1 MGMFGRL
8 SAIVLTLVIA
18 CAAEGA
24 PAGGS
29 AYTAKQNL
37 ASFARARRSAVLGAP
52 RGPQQ
57 ASGTGTSG
65 GASKSSTPA
74 KKKTG
79 SKKRHATKREP
90 TQKAPTPDRIT
101 EIQGSLARAGYYQ
114 GNPTG
119 KWDANTVAAMQ
130 KFQSENGLDATGKI
144 DALSL
149 QKLGLGSSVAGVSAP
164 KPAAP
169 PAPAGTPSRPNTAPA
184 TQPPAK
190 SSVQATSGAETQT
203 ASSSG
208 PAAGNPK

>member
-1 MGMFGRL
+1 MFGRL
-8 SAIVLTLVIA
+8 SGIVLALVIA

-29 AYTAKQNL
+29 AYTAKQSL
-37 ASFARARRSAVLGAP
+37 PSFALAGPGAM
-52 RGPQQ
+52 RGAGRKPQQ

-65 GASKSSTPA
+65 SASKSSTPA

-90 TQKAPTPDRIT
+90 TQKAPTTDRIT

-119 KWDANTVAAMQ
+119 KWDASTVAAMQ

-164 KPAAP
+164 RPAAP
-169 PAPAGTPSRPNTAPA
+169 PAPAGAPSTPNAAPT
-184 TQPPAK
+184 TQQPAK
-190 SSVQATSGAETQT
+190 SSTQATGGTGTQT

-208 PAAGNPK
+208 PPAGSPK